1 MGAEGTGHIRF
12 AEVADALPES
22 QYLDGSELNVFSLPE
37 TTGGGSA
44 VIDFDRDG
52 RLDIV
57 TSGGGMPDPQGQRM
71 LGQRGN
77 LCRQLQTWGFQSCG
91 PWSFLD
97 FSATYHSAIVAADYD
112 SDGMCDLL
120 VTGFDRL
127 QWFRNQGDGTFESV
141 RPIEDNLWS
150 TAAVFFDAD
159 QDSDLDLYVVHY
171 ANWSWTNNP
180 WCPSQSD
187 PNRRDYCGPTD
198 FLGLR
203 DSLFE
208 NLSDGS
214 FVERTSE
221 SIGGLSFRG
230 LGVLAADL
238 DADRDTDLYV
248 ANDVEP
254 NLLFRNDGP
263 FQWTELGRRAGVAT
277 NDQGRAEG
285 SMGIAL
291 GDYNNDQKFDLWVT
305 NYADEFNALYR
316 GNGRLSFSY
325 ATNATRITATDEQS
339 VGWGTAMC
347 DLELDGDEDIV
358 VINGHLERYSP
369 YHSQRPQVLENIDAK
384 RFVLGAKD
392 STFFQTPQDGR
403 GLATGDLNR
412 DGLIDLVVTRINA
425 PCALIENQS
434 TRQGAY
440 LSVRLV
446 GQVSNRDAV
455 GTVVT
460 LTLGNAAWIRQRVG
474 GGSYASTNDSAIHF
488 GVPEANWPSGQ
499 QAPGSMP
506 KGTLKIDWPSG
517 LTSLIDVAEF
527 NKEMLIVEPS
537 PGSAVSSYLIHN

>member
-57 TSGGGMPDPQGQRM
+57 TSGGGQPDPQGQRM
-71 LGQRGN
+71 LGHRGN
-77 LCRQLQTWGFQSCG
+77 LYRQLQTWGFQSCS

-97 FSATYHSAIVAADYD
+97 FSAIYHSAIVAADYD

-425 PCALIENQS
+425 PCALVENQS

-440 LSVRLV
+440 LSLRLV

-460 LTLGNAAWIRQRVG
+460 LTLGSATWIRQRVG

-517 LTSLIDVAEF
+517 QTSLIDVAEF